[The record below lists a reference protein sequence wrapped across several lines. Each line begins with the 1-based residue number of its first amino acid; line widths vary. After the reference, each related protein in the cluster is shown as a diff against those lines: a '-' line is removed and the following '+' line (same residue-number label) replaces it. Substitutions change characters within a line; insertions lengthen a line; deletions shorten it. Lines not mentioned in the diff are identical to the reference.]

1 MDDGRKAGVPK
12 DDISSGEN
20 CVDNSDSE
28 AGFDCRRTSTPN
40 KDQSQQETPI
50 LRYSENS
57 LRGSRKRKHS
67 ESDDSDASPN
77 EADEA
82 RLLINKRERQRMH
95 DLNSALD
102 GLRQV
107 MPYSTGPNVKKLSKM
122 ATLLLAKNY
131 IQSLHK
137 SIDDMKKMVQEL
149 TLQRRAE
156 SLVLPHPGL
165 PPLGR
170 LPLPLIPV
178 CSVGAKSSFGSA
190 FSFPCFCTQCQGR
203 SKTV

>member
-1 MDDGRKAGVPK
+1 MDDGRKDGVSK
-12 DDISSGEN
+12 DDISSEDN
-20 CVDNSDSE
+20 CIDNE
-28 AGFDCRRTSTPN
+28 VGFDYKRSSTPN
-40 KDQSQQETPI
+40 KEECQQESLGLKCGDNP
-50 LRYSENS
+50 

-67 ESDDSDASPN
+67 ESDESDASPN

-137 SIDDMKKMVQEL
+137 TIDDMKKMVQEM

-156 SLVLPHPGL
+156 SLVLPHPGV

-178 CSVGAKSSFGSA
+178 CSVGTKSSFGSA
-190 FSFPCFCTQCQGR
+190 FSFPCFCAQCQR
-203 SKTV
+203 RTKTV